1 LDARRFYW
9 NGDRG
14 VMAYVEYN
22 GKEYDARHG
31 GPFDRGAADSY
42 YGRPSKPHFYTG
54 ATNQSQLVPV
64 YGMSDSAIAEYH
76 AGYDYNEMMGDKKEW

>member
-1 LDARRFYW
+1 M
-9 NGDRG
+9 GK
-14 VMAYVEYN
+14 VEFN

-54 ATNQSQLVPV
+54 GTGTSQLIPR

-76 AGYDYNEMMGDKKEW
+76 AGYEYNEMNGDKKEW